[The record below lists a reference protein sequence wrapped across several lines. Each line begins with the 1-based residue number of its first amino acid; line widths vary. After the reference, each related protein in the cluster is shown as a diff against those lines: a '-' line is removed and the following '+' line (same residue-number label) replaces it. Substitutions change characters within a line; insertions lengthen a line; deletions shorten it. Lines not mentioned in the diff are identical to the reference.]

1 MLVDDAKKFT
11 EVIAEMISAA
21 VDVDR
26 DQDGNYSMG
35 ELWKIVKVLFSNG
48 NQVRKTWKSAFGEIS
63 KLKSEQRQ
71 DVVDAFKEKF
81 DINNDEAELLVED
94 WLDLSLKLLET
105 FERTQKI
112 LK

>member
-26 DQDGNYSMG
+26 NNDGSYSMG
-35 ELWKIVKVLFSNG
+35 EMWKIVKVLFSHG
-48 NQVRKTWKSAFGEIS
+48 NQVRKTWKSAFDEIS
-63 KLKSEQRQ
+63 KLKSDQRQ
-71 DVVDAFKEKF
+71 EVVKAFKEKF
-81 DINNDEAELLVED
+81 DINNDEAEVLVED